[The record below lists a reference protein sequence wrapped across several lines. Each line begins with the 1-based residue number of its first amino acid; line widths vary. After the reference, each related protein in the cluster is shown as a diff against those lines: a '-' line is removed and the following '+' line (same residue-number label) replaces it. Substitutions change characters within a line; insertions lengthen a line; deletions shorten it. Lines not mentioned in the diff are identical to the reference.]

1 MSRSD
6 HRLSLLTTA
15 LLALAAVVTAVLGQ
29 PWVAGGLGLCCVIVL
44 GLARAKTRAEK
55 LTGSDLGPLIAILDV
70 GFVTQVPGGRIMEF
84 NASASRI
91 LGLTP
96 DQLMGRTSLDPRWRA
111 IHEDGSDYPGVDHP
125 TMIALRTGKPVIGQL
140 MGVHRPDGSLV
151 WLSITSTPYLD
162 AHGEVERAVT
172 AFSDVTALRSAA
184 ADLQKKEATQ
194 RAILDTVLE
203 AIIAIDARGVIR
215 LANPGADRLFGH
227 PPGTLIGKPVTVLLP
242 EPHRSQHDG
251 YLQRYEQTGER
262 RIIGTHREVEA
273 LRADGSLVPVDL
285 AISEAHLGKER
296 LFVGVLRDLSSTKLA
311 ARALHDLGDFQRS
324 VLDSANVSI
333 ISTGP
338 DGVIRLFNA
347 AAERLLGWRAEE
359 LIGKQTPAVI
369 HVIEEVVQRAQ
380 QLTSELGR
388 PVEPG
393 FESFVGK
400 VRDRGGADEN
410 EWTYVRKDG
419 SRLPV
424 LLSVT
429 ALRNPAGEITGWLGV
444 ASDLT
449 ARKQAEGELDRF
461 FSLAVGL
468 LAVVDFSGRFR
479 RLNPAFEQ
487 LLGWTAQEM
496 LGHHYS
502 EFVHPD
508 DLGNSAV
515 AAASVTSGKDLLS
528 FINRYRTREGKWRTL
543 RWTAASDTQRQLMLC
558 AAMDVTSMLEAQ
570 EDLRR
575 AKETAEAA
583 SRAKADFLATM
594 SHEIRTPLNGV
605 IGMAGLLGDTPLDDE
620 QRGMIDTVRTC
631 ADGLL
636 AIINDILDFSKIE
649 AGKLDLERVPFDP
662 LDVIDETLL
671 MLGERAQARGL
682 TLTGGLVA
690 PPCRLIGDPGRLRQ
704 ILVNLVGN
712 AIKFTE
718 HGAVTVRGELDTLP
732 HDSQHVRLLVR
743 VSDTGIGIAPE
754 QQARLFQSFTQA
766 DSSTTRKYGGT
777 GLGLTISL
785 RLAEAMG
792 GSISV
797 HSSPG
802 RGSTFTVS
810 CTLERAVADQPTLI
824 RREVLLVMPGG
835 PARLLLGDMLEAW
848 GLVVR
853 VSDDATRIHNSLG
866 LSTPALVLLDGDAFP
881 DVPAPTGVPALR
893 WNQRRMTRADTQ
905 DGWIQ
910 VRAPLG
916 LKKLRQTLAELWDP
930 SGTHTTRQDPSTD
943 RLRLRGR
950 VLVVEDN
957 PVNQRLAVAML
968 AKLGVQTDVAGNGR
982 EAIECLTR
990 QPYDLV
996 LMDAQMP
1003 EMDGYEATATWR
1015 QRESAHALRHLPI
1028 IAMTANAMS
1037 GDRERCLAAGMDDY
1051 LSKPVNQDEL
1061 RRVLRAHLGS
1071 AIRTPL
1077 PESPIAQ
1084 FASANTSERLVD
1096 TRVISVLRRDVGD
1109 DAIVTAAIRE
1119 FITSVP
1125 ALVDSA
1131 TRTLAQGDSAALRLC
1146 SHAIK
1151 GSAGA
1156 VGASALEASA
1166 AHLENA
1172 ARSNDLAEARIH
1184 LGSLVRL
1191 LQPTITALERTAG

>member
-1 MSRSD
+1 MSRSA
-6 HRLSLLTTA
+6 HRLPLLTAA

-29 PWVAGGLGLCCVIVL
+29 PWVAGGLGLSCVIVL
-44 GLARAKTRAEK
+44 GLARAATRALK
-55 LTGSDLGPLIAILDV
+55 PTGSDLGPLIAILDI

-84 NASASRI
+84 NAAACRI
-91 LGLTP
+91 LGLSA

-111 IHEDGSDYPGVDHP
+111 IHEDGSDYPGIDHP
-125 TMIALRTGKPVIGQL
+125 TMVALRTGKPVVGQL

-151 WLSITSTPYLD
+151 WLSITATPYLD
-162 AHGEVERAVT
+162 AQGQVERAIT

-184 ADLQKKEATQ
+184 AGLQEQEATQ

-203 AIIAIDARGVIR
+203 AIIAIDARGLIR

-227 PPGTLIGKPVTVLLP
+227 PQGSLIGKPVTLLLP
-242 EPHRSQHDG
+242 EPQRSQHDG
-251 YLQRYEQTGER
+251 YLLRYQQTGER

-285 AISEAHLGKER
+285 AISEAQLGNDR
-296 LFVGVLRDLSSTKLA
+296 LFVGVMRDLSEQKRS

-359 LIGKQTPAVI
+359 LIGKQTPAVV
-369 HVIEEVVQRAQ
+369 HVLDEVVQRAL

-388 PVEPG
+388 MVEPG

-468 LAVVDFSGRFR
+468 LAILDFSGRFR
-479 RLNPAFEQ
+479 RINPAFEQ
-487 LLGWTAQEM
+487 LLGWKEQEM

-508 DLGNSAV
+508 DLGNSAG
-515 AAASVTSGKDLLS
+515 AAASVTNGQDLMS
-528 FINRYRTREGKWRTL
+528 FINRYRTRDGKWRTL

-605 IGMAGLLGDTPLDDE
+605 IGMAGLLGDTPLNDE
-620 QRGMIDTVRTC
+620 QRSMIDTVRTC

-636 AIINDILDFSKIE
+636 AIINDILDFSKID
-649 AGKLDLERVPFDP
+649 AGKLDLERVSFDP
-662 LDVIDETLL
+662 LDVLDETLL
-671 MLGERAQARGL
+671 MVGERAHARGL
-682 TLTGGLVA
+682 TLISGLVA

-718 HGAVTVRGELDTLP
+718 HGSVTVRGELLDLPDDTA
-732 HDSQHVRLLVR
+732 HVRLLVR

-797 HSSPG
+797 QSSPG

-810 CTLERAVADQPTLI
+810 CTLERAVADLPPLMM

-853 VSDDATRIHNSLG
+853 VSDDPARIQGGHG
-866 LSTPALVLLDGDAFP
+866 LPTPALVMLDGDAFP
-881 DVPAPTGVPALR
+881 EVAAPTGIPALR
-893 WNQRRMTRADTQ
+893 WNQRRIPRD
-905 DGWIQ
+905 DSPGGWIQ

-916 LKKLRQTLAELWDP
+916 LQKLRQTLAKAWDQ
-930 SGTHTTRQDPSTD
+930 SGIRTTQQDPATD
-943 RLRLRGR
+943 HLRLRGR

-982 EAIECLTR
+982 EALECLTR

-1003 EMDGYEATATWR
+1003 EMDGYEATSTWR
-1015 QRESAHALRHLPI
+1015 LRESAQGLRHLPI

-1051 LSKPVNQDEL
+1051 LSKPVNQNEL

-1071 AIRTPL
+1071 AIRTPV
-1077 PESPIAQ
+1077 PESPLPLRAIA
-1084 FASANTSERLVD
+1084 SERLVD
-1096 TRVISVLRRDVGD
+1096 TSVISLLRRDIGD
-1109 DAIVTAAIRE
+1109 DAIVAAAIRE
-1119 FITSVP
+1119 FIASVP

-1131 TRTLAQGDSAALRLC
+1131 TRALAQGDSAALRLC

-1166 AHLENA
+1166 TQLDIA
-1172 ARSNDLAEARIH
+1172 ARSHDLASARIH
-1184 LGSLVRL
+1184 LGGLVRL
-1191 LQPTITALERTAG
+1191 LQPTITALERTAR